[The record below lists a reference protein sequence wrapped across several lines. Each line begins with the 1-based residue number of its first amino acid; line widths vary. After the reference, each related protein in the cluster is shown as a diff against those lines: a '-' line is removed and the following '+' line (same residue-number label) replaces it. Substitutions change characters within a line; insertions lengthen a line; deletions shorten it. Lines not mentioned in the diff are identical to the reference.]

1 MSTEHEAR
9 DAREAASTE
18 AEKIRS
24 DGLVEPAGST
34 VDEHGLPTS
43 DAEKIEADGLEGT
56 HTDDVHTSEAVRV
69 RSDELREPGASRE
82 DVDVT
87 TEAEKIRSDDLR

>member
-9 DAREAASTE
+9 DAAEASTTE
-18 AEKIRS
+18 AQKIRS

-34 VDEHGLPTS
+34 VDEHVVPES
-43 DAEKIEADGLEGT
+43 DAEKIEADGLEGART
-56 HTDDVHTSEAVRV
+56 ADVHTSEAVRV
-69 RSDELREPGASRE
+69 RSDRLHEHGASPE

-87 TEAEKIRSDDLR
+87 TEAEKIRSDDLH